1 MNTKFEAY
9 KLQRA
14 LKRSGIEYDFERF
27 GKNEFDE
34 LNEEVV
40 KSFKIK
46 GLYHEQNGYIT
57 ITTGDAAKT
66 RTKKTP
72 MILCLYEDVV
82 SSGLKVGDF
91 VKINNKVLKVNGV
104 VNVQE
109 WNIISDIS
117 LEFIDEVVVE
127 DVNKD

>member
-1 MNTKFEAY
+1 MNTRFEAY
-9 KLQRA
+9 KIQRE
-14 LKRSGIEYDFERF
+14 LKRSGIEFEFERL
-27 GKNEFDE
+27 GKNEFGE
-34 LNEEVV
+34 SNEEVT

-57 ITTGDAAKT
+57 ITKREAAKT

-82 SSGLKVGDF
+82 KSGLQIGDR
-91 VKINNKVLKVNGV
+91 VRMNNKTFKVNGI

-117 LEFIDEVVVE
+117 LEFIDEVVNNGV
-127 DVNKD
+127 